1 MAKRDY
7 LTVEFVACE
16 KPRGRV
22 VKSRKD
28 GTLLVR
34 YEMLQQE
41 LDAWIEKGIEEHLKK
56 DGEHEQV

>member
-28 GTLLVR
+28 GSLLVR

-41 LDAWIEKGIEEHLKK
+41 LDAWIEKGIEEYLNRV
-56 DGEHEQV
+56 GNEQV